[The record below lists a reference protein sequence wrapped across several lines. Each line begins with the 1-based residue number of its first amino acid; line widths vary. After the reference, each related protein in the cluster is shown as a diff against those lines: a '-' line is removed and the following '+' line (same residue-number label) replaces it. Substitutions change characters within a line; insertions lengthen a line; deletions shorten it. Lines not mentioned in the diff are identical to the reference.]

1 MRKKVLNVICIT
13 LGLAILGILIWYY
26 ASATQVVSKGY
37 EDGLQQVDLD
47 GIKLEDSGVTVDFAE
62 VIVGKQEERRTLIV
76 SSQEATVSVELSDR
90 LIEKLDFDFL
100 KKTQKV
106 SYTGTGYFVVNLDK
120 ISRAD
125 VIDDKVNKMITIQI
139 ENAELQIVEIDPDKI
154 IIDEV
159 KEGLFARGDIEMTV
173 SDYNVIEKELRNKL
187 MVKFDTVKNGQEA
200 NEIALRMVK
209 EIYEPIIKAIDERY
223 SVLVKF
229 K

>member
-1 MRKKVLNVICIT
+1 MRKKMLNIICIT
-13 LGLAILGILIWYY
+13 LGLAILGVLIWYW
-26 ASATQVVSKGY
+26 SNETQTISKGY
-37 EDGLQQVDLD
+37 EDGLGQVDLD
-47 GIKLEDSGVTVDFAE
+47 SIKLEDSGVTVDFAE
-62 VIVGKQEERRTLIV
+62 VIVGKQEERRSLIV

-120 ISRAD
+120 ISKAD
-125 VIDDKVNKMITIQI
+125 VVEDKVNKMITIQI
-139 ENAELQIVEIDPDKI
+139 ENAELQIIEIDPDKI
-154 IIDEV
+154 MIDEV
-159 KEGLFARGDIEMTV
+159 REGLFARGDIEMTV
-173 SDYNVIEKELRNKL
+173 SDYNRIEKELRNKL
-187 MVKFDTVKNGQEA
+187 EEKFNTVKNGQEA
-200 NEIALRMVK
+200 NEMALKMVR